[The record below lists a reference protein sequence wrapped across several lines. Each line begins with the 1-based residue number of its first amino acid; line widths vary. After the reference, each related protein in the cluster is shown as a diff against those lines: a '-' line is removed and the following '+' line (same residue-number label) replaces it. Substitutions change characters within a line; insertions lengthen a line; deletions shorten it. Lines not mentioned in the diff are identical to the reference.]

1 LHTHYCSGVG
11 MLLYLIKYSR
21 PDLSNAVR
29 ELSKCM
35 DKATF
40 GTYQEMLCVIKFV
53 LDTKYICLSI
63 QPNFDSKILGNR
75 KYSRTVIGLV
85 IRKQG

>member
-1 LHTHYCSGVG
+1 MELLEPQDSRKLVRMKTLIPSTKVCRKNNCSGVG

-35 DKATF
+35 DKATM

-53 LDTKYICLSI
+53 LDTKH
-63 QPNFDSKILGNR
+63 F
-75 KYSRTVIGLV
+75 
-85 IRKQG
+85 